1 MKPGLNELA
10 SLWVK
15 NNLMAKIKVQ
25 IFGKVQGVFFRH
37 STRQQALSLNLT
49 GWVKNLSDG
58 SVLCEAEGEKKSL
71 LELIAWCKHGPQR
84 AEVENVTVQWLDDSS
99 LSQAVGFEIVD

>member
-15 NNLMAKIKVQ
+15 NNLMAKIKIQ

-37 STRQQALSLNLT
+37 SARQQALSLNLNWLGKEFV
-49 GWVKNLSDG
+49 GWQCLMRSG
-58 SVLCEAEGEKKSL
+58 RRKK
-71 LELIAWCKHGPQR
+71 IA
-84 AEVENVTVQWLDDSS
+84 A
-99 LSQAVGFEIVD
+99 